1 MDWMDH
7 WDWGGWGCMD
17 ITEMQKKINVSMTVW
32 SRINE

>member
-17 ITEMQKKINVSMTVW
+17 ITEMQKKIKCIDDCLEQN
-32 SRINE
+32 